1 MAAVPDI
8 TTNTVADVVVDRVIL
23 RHGCPVQLLS
33 DRGTQFTS
41 GLFRRMAERL
51 GIKKIFTSAYHPQTN
66 GQVERQNRYI
76 AAALTTCS
84 NEHLSDWDEYLEAIA
99 FAYRTSVVEA
109 IGNTPFYLVHGRD
122 PVMPTDVLA
131 GGRSE
136 LIVDARRY
144 GLLLTEKINEAY
156 RIANEHQDKADQRR
170 KEKYDRTHYPV
181 EFEIGSLVLLHSK
194 VRRQH
199 LSLKLTYHYQGPH
212 RVLEKV
218 SPVNYRIRRVEKNIE
233 TIVHVQRMIP
243 FHERVEDQRASEEIA
258 EAEPEDDE
266 DSVQGE
272 PEGVPEALPSS
283 RSGRVSRRP
292 ARFHDYD

>member
-1 MAAVPDI
+1 MD
-8 TTNTVADVVVDRVIL
+8 
-23 RHGCPVQLLS
+23 
-33 DRGTQFTS
+33 
-41 GLFRRMAERL
+41 
-51 GIKKIFTSAYHPQTN
+51 K
-66 GQVERQNRYI
+66 ERQNRYI

-84 NEHLSDWDEYLEAIA
+84 NEHLTDWDEYLEAIA
-99 FAYRTSVVEA
+99 FAYRTSVVEV

-131 GGRSE
+131 GVRSE

-156 RIANEHQDKADQRR
+156 RIAKEHQDKADQRR

-194 VRRQH
+194 VRRQD
-199 LSLKLTYHYQGPH
+199 LSLKLTYHYQGPY

-218 SPVNYRIRRVEKNIE
+218 SPVNYRIRHVEKNTE
-233 TIVHVQRMIP
+233 TIVHVQRLIS
-243 FHERVEDQRASEEIA
+243 FHERNEQEEVE
-258 EAEPEDDE
+258 EAEPDDEDDE
-266 DSVQGE
+266 DGEELVLGE
-272 PEGVPEALPSS
+272 PVGVPEALPSS

-292 ARFHDYD
+292 AWFRDYD